1 MTDTLTPNTRRTAF
15 LAAWAGEDVELPPPQ
30 SPEEFYLAK
39 LAGED
44 VELPP
49 PNSPTTLWL
58 QKIIDGGGGGGGGKT
73 GPVDAAGLF
82 DLADPQGL
90 SWPVT
95 ATGSINS

>member
-1 MTDTLTPNTRRTAF
+1 MSDTLTTDTRRTAF
-15 LAAWAGEDVELPPPQ
+15 LAAWAGEDAELPPPQ

-49 PNSPTTLWL
+49 ASTPTTRWL
-58 QKIIDGGGGGGGGKT
+58 QRIIDNGGGGGGKA
-73 GPVDAAGLF
+73 GPVDATGVYL
-82 DLADPQGL
+82 LADPQGL

-95 ATGSINS
+95 ASGSINS